1 MLSLKIGR
9 SGLLDLSWEAEWFLI
24 MFPTNCEG
32 LEKRK
37 QTFKLFF
44 CCFSF
49 CLLEVSLPQ
58 IFQKGQVSLADSL
71 TQSQLG
77 LFQVFQS
84 LKAMVIMKIILFYW
98 GLLHYIADGLLV
110 EGNMYKQCS

>member
-58 IFQKGQVSLADSL
+58 IFQKGQLKLSRQSDTEPARTLSGVSIS
-71 TQSQLG
+71 QSNGYYENNTVLLG
-77 LFQVFQS
+77 FTVL
-84 LKAMVIMKIILFYW
+84 
-98 GLLHYIADGLLV
+98 
-110 EGNMYKQCS
+110 QC